1 MPYIIILQVRKFHQP
16 TANGFRTARQKPEG
30 EGGSLNRV
38 KITLRRKHLPKSKYR
53 ILLFG
58 HPVKNS
64 LDLNSLSLFADH
76 MILLLV
82 IQEGNLN
89 IDLTFNFSVH
99 NG

>member
-1 MPYIIILQVRKFHQP
+1 MLQVRKFHQP
-16 TANGFRTARQKPEG
+16 TANGFRTARQKSEGERG

-64 LDLNSLSLFADH
+64 SDFNSLSLFADH
-76 MILLLV
+76 LILLLV